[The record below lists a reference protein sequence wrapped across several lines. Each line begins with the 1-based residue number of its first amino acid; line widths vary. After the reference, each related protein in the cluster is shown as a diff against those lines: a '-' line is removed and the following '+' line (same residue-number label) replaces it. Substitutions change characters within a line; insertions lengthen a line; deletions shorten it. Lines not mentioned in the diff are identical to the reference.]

1 MFLLSR
7 TSSGFIPIRAE
18 RTVFSSGWIPILV
31 PFARFGFFPE
41 EPRVTFVMALS
52 FPSCVLCFFFIVRE
66 SKAYLYFYVSTYLL
80 SRRAA
85 IIM

>member
-1 MFLLSR
+1 MFLLIR

-18 RTVFSSGWIPILV
+18 RTVLSTGWMPILV

-41 EPRVTFVMALS
+41 EPRVTFVMELS
-52 FPSCVLCFFFIVRE
+52 FPFCLLCFFVIVRE
-66 SKAYLYFYVSTYLL
+66 SKAYVGFYVSTHLL